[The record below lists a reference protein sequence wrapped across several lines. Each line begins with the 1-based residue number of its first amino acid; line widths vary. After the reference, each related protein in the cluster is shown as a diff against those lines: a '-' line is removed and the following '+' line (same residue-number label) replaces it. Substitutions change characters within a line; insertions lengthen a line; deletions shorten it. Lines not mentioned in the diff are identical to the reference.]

1 MCQSLV
7 INFGAKSSII
17 KALSATLSQIC
28 HYKVSF
34 LVDKTA
40 FRVVLLIKKGL
51 LQVSVFVSIV
61 VNALKGYFAINVQ
74 FVPSVGGRV

>member
-17 KALSATLSQIC
+17 KALNATLSQIC

-34 LVDKTA
+34 LNVQSADN
-40 FRVVLLIKKGL
+40 G
-51 LQVSVFVSIV
+51 VFVKYSD
-61 VNALKGYFAINVQ
+61 LRFINRRLN
-74 FVPSVGGRV
+74 FL